1 MPSDATHEAPVT
13 LLEERTIL
21 EGYWYPDVLFAGD
34 KIILEGVAG
43 DYDVIGSAA
52 SSQYVERQIVL
63 SSLDSGVSWERVD
76 EVSVTTRNVHVA
88 REGEEPYYIT
98 SLDPTKLLFR
108 DRCILSDGSYMGVL
122 GNIVNDKIRVEQNY
136 KPVVVLVRRAP
147 SAAALLAGDYY
158 DDFSR
163 VSIPNLSGCFG
174 DDRNYNAATTHHALV
189 ELHDGSLL
197 MSMQGTFY
205 DDTTVI
211 PYSPNRGA
219 QYRSWL
225 ATSLDRGNSWSYL
238 STIASSDVCSLPVI
252 SQGFCE
258 PDVIRLADGH
268 LLAVMRTGGD
278 PTPEGGFDR
287 YTPLFQ
293 ARSKDNGLTWYERK
307 PICTYGVMPR
317 LLRMSDGTLICAS
330 GRPGVFFVI
339 SDDDG
344 DTWSEPIS
352 VTEKHGRY
360 RECPSGYTSIGE
372 VERGVL
378 SVYYD
383 DVLVADDGTKT
394 FVTKLRNY
402 RIAST

>member
-1 MPSDATHEAPVT
+1 MPSDATREAPVT

-21 EGYWYPDVLFAGD
+21 EGYWYPDVLFAD
-34 KIILEGVAG
+34 DRIILEGVAG

-63 SSLDSGVSWERVD
+63 SSVDSGVSWEPVD

-122 GNIVNDKIRVEQNY
+122 GNIVNDKIRVEQKY

-174 DDRNYNAATTHHALV
+174 DDSNYNAATTHHALV

-238 STIASSDVCSLPVI
+238 STIASSDVCSLP
-252 SQGFCE
+252 
-258 PDVIRLADGH
+258 A
-268 LLAVMRTGGD
+268 M
-278 PTPEGGFDR
+278 
-287 YTPLFQ
+287 
-293 ARSKDNGLTWYERK
+293 
-307 PICTYGVMPR
+307 
-317 LLRMSDGTLICAS
+317 
-330 GRPGVFFVI
+330 
-339 SDDDG
+339 
-344 DTWSEPIS
+344 
-352 VTEKHGRY
+352 
-360 RECPSGYTSIGE
+360 
-372 VERGVL
+372 
-378 SVYYD
+378 
-383 DVLVADDGTKT
+383 
-394 FVTKLRNY
+394 
-402 RIAST
+402 